1 VRELILGMLGGT
13 ALLIYGL
20 SMMGDGL
27 RRYAGGAIKRILAAL
42 TSNTYVA
49 VVVGAA
55 LTALVQSSSAITVLL
70 VGFVNAG
77 LMTLAQ
83 AVGVIYG
90 ANIGTTITAQL
101 IAFKLTDYALLFVAI
116 GFVIRYGGASERA
129 RNLGSAVLGFGL
141 MFVGL
146 NAMGS
151 GIAFVQGHEVFRR
164 LIEDL
169 GRMPLT
175 AILVGM
181 VATMIVHASSAII
194 AVAMVLAGAGLLDL
208 TGAICIVLGTNIG
221 TSIAAQ
227 LASIGTNTG
236 ARRTAWAHTIFN
248 VTGVILVF
256 FVLPRFVVLARST
269 SSDLQ
274 RQIANSHTLFNMLN
288 TIFYIPLTARYV
300 RFLERLI
307 PERGPAK
314 AMKTHLDER
323 LLRTPVAA
331 LNACRVELREASRAM
346 NEMMDQSIKLMVRW
360 DQRMSSMLLDE
371 ERLLNETQKNITK
384 YLMVLTQQ
392 RLSETESQQASD
404 LIQATNDLERMG
416 DHFDEI
422 GRLASRKYEE
432 AAEFSEAAARDLEKL
447 RSTLGSVLSQ
457 LPSLI
462 DEPTLYMPEV
472 IDEILTMAA
481 ALRQSHIT
489 RLRQGRCSVDAGVLF
504 FDVLNHIES
513 VTGFVRDMSSV
524 LASYGR

>member
-1 VRELILGMLGGT
+1 MRELILGMLGGT

-27 RRYAGGAIKRILAAL
+27 KRYAGPAIKRILSAL
-42 TSNTYVA
+42 TGNIYIA
-49 VVVGAA
+49 VVVGAV

-77 LMTLAQ
+77 LMTFAQ
-83 AVGVIYG
+83 TVGVIYG

-116 GFVIRYGGASERA
+116 GFVIRYGGTNERA
-129 RNLGSAVLGFGL
+129 RNLGSATLGFGL

-146 NAMGS
+146 NAMSS
-151 GIAFVQGHEVFRR
+151 GVAFVQHHEAFRR
-164 LIEDL
+164 LIADL

-181 VATMIVHASSAII
+181 VATMIIQASSATI
-194 AVAMVLAGAGLLDL
+194 AVAMVLAGAGFLDL
-208 TGAICIVLGTNIG
+208 TGAICIVLGSNIG
-221 TSIAAQ
+221 TSITAQ
-227 LASIGTNTG
+227 LASIGTNTN

-248 VTGVILVF
+248 VTGVILMF
-256 FVLPRFVVLARST
+256 FVLPRFVALARST
-269 SSDLQ
+269 SSVLE
-274 RQIANSHTLFNMLN
+274 RQIANSHTLFNVVN
-288 TIFYIPLTARYV
+288 TLLYIPLTKRYV
-300 RFLERLI
+300 RFIERLI
-307 PERGPAK
+307 PEGSPSKR
-314 AMKTHLDER
+314 MKTHLDER

-331 LNACRVELREASRAM
+331 LNACRVELREASRAV
-346 NEMMDQSIKLMVRW
+346 NEMMDQSIRLMVRY
-360 DQRMSSMLLDE
+360 DQKMAS
-371 ERLLNETQKNITK
+371 RLSDQEKVLNETQKGIIE

-392 RLSETESQQASD
+392 RLSETESKQASD

-422 GRLASRKYEE
+422 GRLANRKYEE
-432 AAEFSEAAARDLEKL
+432 AAEFSEAAVQELEKL
-447 RSTLGSVLSQ
+447 RAAVGSVLSQ
-457 LPSLI
+457 LPLI
-462 DEPTLYMPEV
+462 VDEPTLYMPET
-472 IDEILTMAA
+472 IDEILSMAA
-481 ALRQSHIT
+481 TLRENHIS